1 MRFKSG
7 LIVGMAAG
15 YVLGARAGRERYQQ
29 IKRLSL
35 EAMKHP
41 AVAQLADQTGGLI
54 DSARYVAA
62 ATLSTGA
69 RALRAADSHLAEKQ
83 GTVNLTVRHPATL
96 PR

>member
-1 MRFKSG
+1 MRFKTG

-15 YVLGARAGRERYQQ
+15 YVLGARAGRERYLQ
-29 IKRLSL
+29 IKKLSA

-54 DSARYVAA
+54 DAARYVAA

-69 RALRAADSHLAEKQ
+69 RALRATDSQ
-83 GTVNLTVRHPATL
+83 SG
-96 PR
+96 